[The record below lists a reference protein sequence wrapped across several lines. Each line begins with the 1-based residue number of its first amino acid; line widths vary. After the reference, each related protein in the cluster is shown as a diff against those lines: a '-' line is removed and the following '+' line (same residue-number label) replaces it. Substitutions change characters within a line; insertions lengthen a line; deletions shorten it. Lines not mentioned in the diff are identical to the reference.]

1 MIPRHF
7 LSWRKVPGADGYEV
21 FRQISGKK
29 WELFKRIKR
38 TGTLK
43 LKLSLASK
51 KDCFYRVRAY
61 KKTAKENIYGSF
73 SKKVKIS
80 AK

>member
-1 MIPRHF
+1 MKI
-7 LSWRKVPGADGYEV
+7 

-29 WELFKRIKR
+29 WKLFKRIKTNR
-38 TGTLK
+38 HPENM
-43 LKLSLASK
+43 KLSLASK

-61 KKTAKENIYGSF
+61 KKTAKENIYGPF